1 MRSLGCLA
9 LVGLLSCGGPSG
21 PHVVA
26 YVSLD
31 EIFSKEILDSFSQ
44 TRGVRVVPRFDAEF
58 EKTTGL
64 MNRILQMKDRPE
76 ADVFWNNELMR
87 SIILKRRGVL
97 ERYVPATAADIPA
110 EHRDPE
116 GYWVGFAARARVILY
131 NTEKVKEADA
141 PRSVYDLLK
150 PEWKGRFAVARPL
163 FGTTSTHAAVL
174 FAMLGPDKAKA
185 LMKGWVDNGAR
196 IAPGNA
202 QARNWVMDGHIDA
215 CLTDTDDANG
225 AYLQGKPV
233 KMIYPDQGEG
243 EMGALVIPNTVVL
256 IKGGPN
262 PEFGKM
268 LVDFIAS
275 REVEARLAK
284 VKGAQMPLRSGIEP
298 FSPEFD
304 GTKVKAMK
312 VDWEKAADELEA
324 TTQFVLEAFKE

>member
-1 MRSLGCLA
+1 MRYLGCLA
-9 LVGLLSCGGPSG
+9 IWCALSCNSYSG
-21 PHVVA
+21 PQVVA
-26 YVSLD
+26 YISLD
-31 EIFSKEILDSFSQ
+31 EIFSKEIVDTFSK
-44 TRGVRVVPRFDAEF
+44 THGIRVIPRFDAEF

-64 MNRILQMKDRPE
+64 MNRILQMRDRPE

-87 SIILKRRGVL
+87 SIVLKRRGVL
-97 ERYVPATAADIPA
+97 ERYVPSTAADIPA
-110 EHRDPE
+110 EFKDPE

-131 NTEKVKEADA
+131 NTIKVKPEEA
-141 PRSVYDLLK
+141 PKSVYDFLK

-185 LMKGWVDNGAR
+185 LLKGWVDNGAR

-225 AYLQGKPV
+225 AYLQSKPV
-233 KMIYPDQGEG
+233 KMVYPDQGEG
-243 EMGALVIPNTVVL
+243 EMGTLVIPNTVVL

-262 PEFGKM
+262 PENGRK
-268 LVDFIAS
+268 LVDYIAS

-284 VKGAQMPLRSGIEP
+284 IKGAQMPLRSGIDP
-298 FSPEFD
+298 YSPEFD
-304 GTKVKAMK
+304 GTKIKTMK
-312 VDWEKAADELEA
+312 VDWEKAADALEE
-324 TTQFVLEAFKE
+324 TTQFVLEAFK